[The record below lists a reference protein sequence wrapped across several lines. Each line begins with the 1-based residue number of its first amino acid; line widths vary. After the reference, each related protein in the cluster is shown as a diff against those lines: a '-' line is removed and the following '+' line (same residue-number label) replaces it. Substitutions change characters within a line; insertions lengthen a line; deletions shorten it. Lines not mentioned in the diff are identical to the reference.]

1 MWRDNP
7 EILGKCWRA
16 RTVLTDRKFPTK
28 MSGIFFIYG
37 KQPVSLARA
46 RERYFAATDQNTTSI
61 VTVWMINKT
70 VYFIRNTFVVGK
82 QKCPFWEK

>member
-1 MWRDNP
+1 MLKGTYRSYRPKIPNQNV
-7 EILGKCWRA
+7 GN
-16 RTVLTDRKFPTK
+16 
-28 MSGIFFIYG
+28 FFIYG

-61 VTVWMINKT
+61 VTVWMINKI